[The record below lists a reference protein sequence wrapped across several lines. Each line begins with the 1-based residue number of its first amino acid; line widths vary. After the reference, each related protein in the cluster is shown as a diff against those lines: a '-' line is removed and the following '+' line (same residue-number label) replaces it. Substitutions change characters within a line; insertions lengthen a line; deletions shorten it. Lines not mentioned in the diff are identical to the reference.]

1 VELSGIWRATEA
13 DDDLRRGAI
22 GLDTDDSG
30 WERIDVPGHWRN
42 HPKFAASDGP
52 LLYRHHFSAS
62 GPEAGRR
69 RWVTLDGVF
78 YQADVF
84 LDGAYLGDAEGY
96 FIPHTFDITALSRF
110 GDEHVLA
117 IEMACSPQSGP
128 RNKRNITG
136 VFQHWDG
143 IDRNWN
149 PGGIWR
155 PVRVYDTGPVRVDRF
170 RVLCRDADTTRAH
183 VLLYARLDCDDR
195 RRVRVRTLVGGRP
208 IAESERSL
216 AGGHNDVSWN
226 LDIDNPALWWPRS
239 LGDQPL
245 TEMSI
250 EVLVDGEVSDRRR
263 RRTGLREVA
272 WNDWVCSVNGERLFL
287 KGANL
292 LPTRAGLADATPDMM
307 RHDIELAVD
316 AGLDVLRVHGHI
328 APRPLYDA
336 ADELGMLLMQ
346 DFPLLWGYAR
356 NVRAQAVDQ
365 ASAAVDQLGH
375 HPSIVSWTAHNDPA
389 AVAIG
394 IEGDTART
402 RLRYVAAH
410 QLPSWNKTILDRWVK
425 RSFEKADPTRPCIP
439 HSGVL
444 PHLPQLDGTDSHFYF
459 GWYHGDVR
467 DVDHLAARIPRLFRF
482 LSEFGA
488 QSVPATADFID
499 PALWPDLDWDL
510 LAEQN
515 GLQKWVFDLRV
526 PPEQFATFDEW
537 RHATQVYQAEL
548 LRHHIELIR
557 RLKYHPAGGFALFSF
572 NDPGP
577 VVSFSVLDHERV
589 PKIAYDVVKRAC
601 MPVVVLADRPPD
613 FVAPGDDLSLDVH
626 AVNDLR
632 ADIDPAVVD
641 VVASWA
647 GGERRWRFGGDVPA
661 DECVKVG
668 TISLSIPETL
678 GALTIELTL
687 TAGEIKARNRYSTA
701 VTMR

>member
-1 VELSGIWRATEA
+1 MELSGIWRATEA

-22 GLDTDDSG
+22 GLDTDDSA
-30 WERIDVPGHWRN
+30 WEAIEVPGHWRN

-52 LLYRHHFSAS
+52 LLYRNRFTA
-62 GPEAGRR
+62 PAPDAGRR
-69 RWVTLDGVF
+69 RWVTLDGIF

-117 IEMACSPQSGP
+117 VEMACTPQTGV

-155 PVRVYDTGPVRVDRF
+155 PVRLYDTGPVRVDRF
-170 RVLCRDADTTRAH
+170 RVLCRDADSTRAH
-183 VLLYARLDCDDR
+183 VLFYARLECDDR

-245 TEMSI
+245 TDMSI
-250 EVLVDGEVSDRRR
+250 EVVVDGEVSDRRC

-272 WNDWVCSVNGERLFL
+272 WNDWGCSINGERLFL

-292 LPTRAGLADATPDMM
+292 LPTRAGLADATPEMM
-307 RHDIELAVD
+307 RRDIELAVD

-356 NVRAQAVDQ
+356 SVRSQAVDQ
-365 ASAAVDQLGH
+365 ARAAVDQLGH

-394 IEGDTART
+394 IEGDSARS
-402 RLRYVAAH
+402 RLRYLAAH

-425 RSFEKADPTRPCIP
+425 RSFERSDPTRPCIP

-467 DVDHLAARIPRLFRF
+467 DLDRLAAQIPRLFRF

-488 QSVPATADFID
+488 QSVPESADFID
-499 PALWPDLDWDL
+499 PAQWPELDWEML
-510 LAEQN
+510 GERH

-526 PPEQFATFDEW
+526 PPEKFATFDEW

-557 RLKYHPAGGFALFSF
+557 RLKYRPAGGFALFSL

-589 PKIAYDVVKRAC
+589 PKLAFEVVKRAC
-601 MPVVVLADRPPD
+601 AAVVVIADRPPD
-613 FVAPGDDLSLDVH
+613 FVAPGDDLRLDVH
-626 AVNDLR
+626 AVNDLHT
-632 ADIDPAVVD
+632 DVDPAVVD
-641 VVASWA
+641 VVARWG
-647 GGERRWRFGGDVPA
+647 GGERRWRFGGAVPA

-668 TISLSIPETL
+668 SIELSIPDTL

-687 TAGEIKARNRYSTA
+687 TAGDIKARNRYSTA
-701 VTMR
+701 VTVR

>member
-22 GLDTDDSG
+22 GLDTDDSA
-30 WERIDVPGHWRN
+30 WEAIAVPGHWRN
-42 HPKFAASDGP
+42 HPKFASSDGP
-52 LLYRHHFSAS
+52 LLYRHRFAAP
-62 GPEAGRR
+62 GPEPGHR
-69 RWVTLDGVF
+69 RWVTLDGIF

-117 IEMACSPQSGP
+117 VEMACTPQRGP

-149 PGGIWR
+149 PGGLWR
-155 PVRVYDTGPVRVDRF
+155 PVRMYDTGPVRVDRF
-170 RVLCRDADTTRAH
+170 RVLCRDADSTRAH
-183 VLLYARLDCDDR
+183 VLFYARLDCDDR
-195 RRVRVRTLVGGRP
+195 RRVRVRTLVDGRP
-208 IAESERSL
+208 IAESEQSL

-226 LDIDNPALWWPRS
+226 LDIENPALWWPRS

-250 EVLVDGEVSDRRR
+250 EVVVDGELSDRRK

-272 WNDWVCSVNGERLFL
+272 WNNWVCSVNGERLFL

-292 LPTRAGLADATPDMM
+292 LPTRAGLADATPAVM
-307 RHDIELAVD
+307 RRDVQLAAD

-356 NVRAQAVDQ
+356 SVRSQAVDQ
-365 ASAAVDQLGH
+365 ARAAVDQLGH
-375 HPSIVSWTAHNDPA
+375 HPAIVSWTAHNDPA

-394 IEGDTART
+394 IEGDTPRS
-402 RLRYVAAH
+402 RLRYLTAH

-467 DVDHLAARIPRLFRF
+467 DLDRLASQIPRLFRF

-488 QSVPATADFID
+488 QAVPDTADFID
-499 PALWPDLDWDL
+499 PAQWPDLDWEM
-510 LAEQN
+510 LAERH
-515 GLQKWVFDLRV
+515 GLQKWVFDVRV
-526 PPEQFATFDEW
+526 PPDRFATFDEW
-537 RHATQVYQAEL
+537 RRATQVYQAEL

-557 RLKYHPAGGFALFSF
+557 RLKYRPAGGFAMFSF

-577 VVSFSVLDHERV
+577 VVSFSVLDDKRV
-589 PKIAYDVVKRAC
+589 PKLALRTVTRAC
-601 MPVVVLADRPPD
+601 APVVVIADRPPD
-613 FVAPGDDLSLDVH
+613 FVAPGDDLDLDVH
-626 AVNDLR
+626 VVNDLR
-632 ADIDPAVVD
+632 HDVDPAVVD
-641 VVASWA
+641 VVANWA
-647 GGERRWRFGGDVPA
+647 GGERRWRFGGAVPA

-668 TISLSIPETL
+668 AISLSIPETL
-678 GALTIELTL
+678 GVLTIELTL
-687 TAGEIKARNRYSTA
+687 TAGDIRAKNRYSTA
-701 VTMR
+701 VTVR